1 MNRKD
6 LGKIIEQIKDCSF
19 IISDG
24 FYKDS
29 IENIEKAFEKKPFRI
44 ALVGEFSTGK
54 STFINAL
61 IGRDLL
67 LHATEEVTATITNIH
82 NVGRE
87 DKRWHSCD
95 VIFSDGKIEH
105 LENDSQL
112 LDYTTTKSKVTNVVS
127 NIKSVDYYT
136 DFMSSSIDIVLVDTP
151 GLNGMAD
158 GHRELTLEEVK
169 RADFCI
175 YLVGIRGLAAT
186 DKIILKEMSYYQK
199 NFVFIINFIDQLKTS
214 EGETVEEKIDEINKF
229 LENDV
234 FFDDEINYEIFG
246 VSALK
251 GLVGKDASI
260 KKLYQGDT
268 DIVSE
273 FERQKLYDD
282 SNMQAVESYIQK
294 HINNSTIDK
303 LMVERVKHIIINL
316 LDSAIEDL
324 EQRKERIDYLRSNDG
339 SDKKIKVMEDILNF
353 FIETSKKNKEKVVN
367 YAISECGSIRREFKE
382 YLQKSLEEIKDKYT
396 QKLMIFEKYEELE
409 TYVKSDELDS
419 EVKVDAD
426 KVYDY
431 VEDNMLYCLNDILN
445 NILIRIQE
453 YLKDGQMNSDKQNI
467 DFKIKKG
474 IKRVDADVL
483 DAESALS
490 ETMRRESEAREKVNK
505 AQIIRK
511 KEEEN
516 IIKGKENLNRNQ
528 YNLNC
533 AEDEKKR
540 KILNLGVKPAVE
552 KKTTYKTEVNY
563 EYRGGLGF
571 LDAILGPKRVERRV
585 EQTTI
590 DDSKRKAWV
599 RERDRISDSYNG
611 KIEELQSI
619 LDADKNRISSA
630 EKILKKA
637 KLDEEQAKDD
647 LEFYKQKYY
656 SDKKTLENLKRK
668 ANQELLN
675 SLRNSLITQ
684 LQAYCNYD
692 NGAIAIIIRDY
703 IDETIDINSKIISE
717 KTTEFYETR
726 LNALINS
733 YKNEIEGKVQANNE
747 KYINYEDELS
757 KIKNIRKELEY
768 AG

>member
-1 MNRKD
+1 
-6 LGKIIEQIKDCSF
+6 
-19 IISDG
+19 
-24 FYKDS
+24 
-29 IENIEKAFEKKPFRI
+29 
-44 ALVGEFSTGK
+44 
-54 STFINAL
+54 
-61 IGRDLL
+61 
-67 LHATEEVTATITNIH
+67 
-82 NVGRE
+82 
-87 DKRWHSCD
+87 
-95 VIFSDGKIEH
+95 
-105 LENDSQL
+105 
-112 LDYTTTKSKVTNVVS
+112 
-127 NIKSVDYYT
+127 
-136 DFMSSSIDIVLVDTP
+136 
-151 GLNGMAD
+151 
-158 GHRELTLEEVK
+158 
-169 RADFCI
+169 
-175 YLVGIRGLAAT
+175 
-186 DKIILKEMSYYQK
+186 
-199 NFVFIINFIDQLKTS
+199 
-214 EGETVEEKIDEINKF
+214 
-229 LENDV
+229 
-234 FFDDEINYEIFG
+234 
-246 VSALK
+246 
-251 GLVGKDASI
+251 
-260 KKLYQGDT
+260 
-268 DIVSE
+268 
-273 FERQKLYDD
+273 
-282 SNMQAVESYIQK
+282 MQAVESYIQK
-294 HINNSTIDK
+294 HINNSTIDQ
-303 LMVERVKHIIINL
+303 LMVERVKHIIINI

-339 SDKKIKVMEDILNF
+339 NDKKIQVMEDRLNF

-516 IIKGKENLNRNQ
+516 IIKGKENLNRDQ

-540 KILNLGVKPAVE
+540 KILNLGVMPAVE
-552 KKTTYKTEVNY
+552 KKTTYKTQVDY

-611 KIEELQSI
+611 IIEEFQSI

-637 KLDEEQAKDD
+637 KLDEEQARDD

-656 SDKKTLENLKRK
+656 SDKKTLENLKKK

-692 NGAIAIIIRDY
+692 NGAMAVIIRNY
-703 IDETIDINSKIISE
+703 IDETIDINSKIITE

-747 KYINYEDELS
+747 KYTNYEDELS